1 MPSSFPI
8 PGLAHHGIPGPA
20 PYLAEGLFVVGIG
33 AAAAAWW
40 VFHHWSGA
48 GAKAATVTLGVIA
61 ACAIFAAPF
70 VPVFMGG
77 RLSLSRPSS
86 TVSLRFVSPADG
98 QVVPSDGSGVDVRL
112 QLDGGQVVPFTS
124 LHVQPDQGHIH
135 LSLDGKLVAMT
146 SLEATIPVTPGTHR
160 LQAEFVAADHLS
172 FDPPV
177 TTTIT
182 FTVRP

>member
-8 PGLAHHGIPGPA
+8 PGVAHHGIPGPA
-20 PYLAEGLFVVGIG
+20 PYLAEGLFAVGIA

-40 VFHHWSGA
+40 MFHHRSGS
-48 GAKAATVTLGVIA
+48 GAKAATVTLGIIA
-61 ACAIFAAPF
+61 TCSIFAAPF

-77 RLSLSRPSS
+77 RLSLNRPSS
-86 TVSLRFVSPADG
+86 SASLTFLSPTDG
-98 QVVPSDGSGVDVRL
+98 QVVPSDASGVDVRL
-112 QLDGGQVVPFTS
+112 QLDGGQVVSFTS
-124 LHVQPDQGHIH
+124 LRVQPDQGHIH

-146 SLEATIPVTPGTHR
+146 GLEASIPVTPGTHR

-182 FTVRP
+182 FTVGA

>member
-8 PGLAHHGIPGPA
+8 PGVAHHGIPGPA
-20 PYLAEGLFVVGIG
+20 PYLAEGLFAFGVG

-40 VFHHWSGA
+40 VFHHRSGG
-48 GAKAATVTLGVIA
+48 GARTATVALGIIA
-61 ACAIFAAPF
+61 ACSIFAAPF
-70 VPVFMGG
+70 VPVFLGA
-77 RLSLSRPSS
+77 RLSLSRASS
-86 TVSLRFVSPADG
+86 TASLTFVSPTDG
-98 QVVPSDGSGVDVRL
+98 QAVSFDAGGVDVQL
-112 QLDGGQVVPFTS
+112 QLDGGQIVSFTS

-146 SLEATIPVTPGTHR
+146 GLEARIPVPPGTHR

-177 TTTIT
+177 TSTVT
-182 FTVRP
+182 FTVGP